1 MADFLVQ
8 VGASGMCPHAG
19 PLQIVPSQVKVLL
32 GGQPAATASDQFVIA
47 GCAFTVPPG
56 KPQPCVTAKFLP
68 AAKVLLSNNPAV
80 LKSGGVTCQSAE
92 QVQQGPPSITVT
104 QLKVTGT

>member
-1 MADFLVQ
+1 MGDFLVQ
-8 VGASGMCPHAG
+8 VGASGMCPHGG
-19 PLQIVPSQVKVLL
+19 PLQIVPSQAKVLL
-32 GGQPAATASDQFVIA
+32 GGQPAATAADQFLIA

-68 AAKVLLSNNPAV
+68 AVKVLLSGNPAV
-80 LKSGGVTCQSAE
+80 LKSGAVICQSVE
-92 QVQQGPPSITVT
+92 QIPQGPPSVTVT

>member
-1 MADFLVQ
+1 MGDFLIQ
-8 VGASGMCPHAG
+8 IGATGMCPHGG

-32 GGQPAATASDQFVIA
+32 SGQPAATASDQFLIT
-47 GCAFTVPPG
+47 GCAFTTPVP

-68 AAKVLLSNNPAV
+68 AVKVLLSGTPAV
-80 LKSGGVTCQSAE
+80 LKGGGLICQSAE
-92 QVQQGPPSITVT
+92 QIPQGPPSVTVT